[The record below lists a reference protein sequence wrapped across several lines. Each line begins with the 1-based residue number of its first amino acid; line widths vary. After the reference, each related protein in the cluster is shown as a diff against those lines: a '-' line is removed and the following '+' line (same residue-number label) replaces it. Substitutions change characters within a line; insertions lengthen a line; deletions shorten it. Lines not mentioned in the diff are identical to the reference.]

1 MFCPRGPVLRFAT
14 IRDFERRTELAQ
26 TATAASQNAENVL
39 GRPRLVLFQSKFC
52 GRCRRVE
59 GFIAQVLQRRR
70 NHGTFALVQIDVD
83 ERPDLVERF
92 RVDEVPTLVVVAD
105 KRVRGRL
112 PHPKGCRDIE
122 DLLAPWLQ

>member
-1 MFCPRGPVLRFAT
+1 MAR
-14 IRDFERRTELAQ
+14 
-26 TATAASQNAENVL
+26 AAVAAALQETPS
-39 GRPRLVLFQSKFC
+39 RPRLVLFQSRFC

-70 NHGTFALVQIDVD
+70 NHGTFSLVQVDV
-83 ERPDLVERF
+83 EKRPDLVERF

-112 PHPKGCRDIE
+112 AHPKGCRDIE
-122 DLLAPWLQ
+122 GLLAPWLN